1 MLHEW
6 PLPDIFSGGLF
17 PPDAHI
23 WYPKIELDQLEKKL
37 RETHRKIFGIVQSY
51 AIGHCQTFLVVECAR
66 QTLHIDHTPQ
76 IELD

>member
-1 MLHEW
+1 MNGHCQTFLVVGCSRQTH
-6 PLPDIFSGGLF
+6 I
-17 PPDAHI
+17 I

-51 AIGHCQTFLVVECAR
+51 AIGHCQTFLVVEYAR
-66 QTLHIDHTPQ
+66 QTLHIDPTPQ